1 MKIILASQSP
11 RRRELLEQIGL
22 DFAVLVSEVEE
33 RITEKD
39 PEAAVCQLALQKAK
53 AVAEQQEP
61 GTLVIG
67 ADTVVVSEGRIMGK
81 PKNGEGGPPDVETA
95 AGKYPLCFYR
105 DGTDLYGRDTR

>member
-1 MKIILASQSP
+1 M
-11 RRRELLEQIGL
+11 
-22 DFAVLVSEVEE
+22 SEVEE

-81 PKNGEGGPPDVETA
+81 PKNGEEACRMLRQLP
-95 AGKYPLCFYR
+95 GKYPLCFYR